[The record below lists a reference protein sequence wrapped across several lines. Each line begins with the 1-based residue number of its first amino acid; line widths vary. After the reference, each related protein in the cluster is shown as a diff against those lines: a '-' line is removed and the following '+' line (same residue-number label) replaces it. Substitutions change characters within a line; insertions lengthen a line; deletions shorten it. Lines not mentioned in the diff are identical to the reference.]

1 VNRGTGLRQG
11 CGTRRFASEIAAQ
24 KAVER
29 GASGVPAEHPA
40 CGGWHL
46 DEPRPATTLHPG
58 RDTGPDRLTREAVYE
73 RDGGCCACCG
83 RYALDRPHSVGH
95 RLRRSQGGSN
105 ETSNLLTFL
114 GLGDGSAGED
124 DHHYRID
131 NRGNPHDEAR
141 GYTVRSGTDP
151 ATVPVMIHGEQ
162 GDVLVYLTDD
172 AAYSLTAP
180 ERGEAA

>member
-1 VNRGTGLRQG
+1 MKRGTGLSPG
-11 CGTRRFASEIAAQ
+11 CGTRRFASEIAAE

-29 GASGVPAEHPA
+29 GAEGVPTAHPA

-46 DEPRPATTLHPG
+46 DEAKPATTLHPG

-73 RDGGCCACCG
+73 RDGRCCVCCG
-83 RYALDRPHSVGH
+83 RSVTGQPHSIGH
-95 RLRRSQGGSN
+95 RLNRSQGGSN

-114 GLGDGSAGED
+114 GLGNGLTGED

-131 NRGNPHDEAR
+131 RRTDPHDEAR
-141 GYTVRSGTDP
+141 GYSVRSGTDP

-162 GDVLVYLTDD
+162 GGVLVYLTDD
-172 AAYSLTAP
+172 AAYSLTVP
-180 ERGEAA
+180 ERAA